1 MKGKREYDLNVD
13 GMGKVHVR
21 EETDGK
27 FIIEV
32 PNTFLL
38 KNLPPRPPV
47 TSEEYEEFL
56 RTSCA
61 HDCPPQNCP
70 KRIEAWIFAHDP
82 EKTPR
87 DLSFLKARL
96 QAQCVK
102 NHPKLDEEDVRI
114 VTQLKRR
121 QGRCPVKKK

>member
-1 MKGKREYDLNVD
+1 MKRKREYDLCID
-13 GMGKVHVR
+13 GHKVHVR
-21 EETDGK
+21 METNGK
-27 FIIEV
+27 AVVTV
-32 PNTFLL
+32 PPEFFYGD
-38 KNLPPRPPV
+38 RPPV

-56 RTSCA
+56 RASCA

-102 NHPKLDEEDVRI
+102 NHPQLNEEDVRI

-121 QGRCPVKKK
+121 Q